1 MLPISIPY
9 VYNLGTELQRLRHI
23 AAETALKDSMW
34 ILMNVERELNEFLN
48 GSVYTHTLKASVAP
62 GKALL
67 DAIKRLTTKPDKDQN
82 LDFYDTYSL
91 TNTLQSFETV
101 FTAEMNVGAA
111 YLVTKKRG
119 YDTGDLIW
127 RAEVLF
133 PTELPIRVPECV
145 GDIREAGKCIAFEM
159 GTAAGFHIMRAVE
172 LVLRKYWDNVTNKRP
187 RPDNGNMGIYLRE
200 MENANVG
207 DEKVRACLRQIK
219 DLHRNALMHPED
231 NLTLDDA
238 IGLLGISQS
247 AIIAMLREIP
257 DPPAP
262 PLVLSAAQ

>member
-1 MLPISIPY
+1 MVTAHALSGHNVLCTISTARRNRPAIERDMLPISIPY

-127 RAEVLF
+127 RAYCF
-133 PTELPIRVPECV
+133 PLSCPSECLSVSVILEKPE
-145 GDIREAGKCIAFEM
+145 
-159 GTAAGFHIMRAVE
+159 
-172 LVLRKYWDNVTNKRP
+172 
-187 RPDNGNMGIYLRE
+187 
-200 MENANVG
+200 
-207 DEKVRACLRQIK
+207 
-219 DLHRNALMHPED
+219 
-231 NLTLDDA
+231 
-238 IGLLGISQS
+238 S
-247 AIIAMLREIP
+247 A
-257 DPPAP
+257 
-262 PLVLSAAQ
+262 